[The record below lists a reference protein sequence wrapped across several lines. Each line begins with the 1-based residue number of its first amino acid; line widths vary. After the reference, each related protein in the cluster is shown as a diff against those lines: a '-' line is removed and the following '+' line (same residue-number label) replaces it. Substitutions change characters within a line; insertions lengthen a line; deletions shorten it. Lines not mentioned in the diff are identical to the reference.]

1 MLGGLGGGANTTSDS
16 DEQFDFLDSMF
27 DLSLHHLPPGVHLRH
42 HNLSDSYRLA
52 IMHQNVR
59 VQMYNME
66 AGLDPF
72 LVVKDSVE
80 RACGVGIFPPSDAYR
95 HSWYVRNFVN
105 KITTNVAFVLMAQNE
120 IVQITP
126 GAIVPMHLLPIVSG
140 NSWLILSVI
149 RVLSHQWLPINLLFR
164 QISLYIL
171 TLAVVDLA
179 VDMSIPMLVSYTL
192 TSNWKFGTIGC
203 KLFFAIENVNK
214 LLSVM
219 VLASMSVERF
229 IAVCRPLQWLGIRIS
244 QKRLS
249 NAFTLLGFMLG
260 TVAILC
266 TPMIYFAQ
274 ANHYMLIFP
283 DESVEME
290 DATCGS
296 QLPDSLLPF
305 FISYMLLFGFV
316 VPLPLIAVCYFF
328 IIRHIRRKPRG
339 SVTYTARAVR
349 SILRVVIFHFI
360 CWTPFWLSVLLPLL
374 SHLKLIWMDT
384 FLNSHGARFG
394 RMLTCFLPYLNSSM
408 NWIFYGIMNRQLRET
423 GAVTGRRSCMPLS
436 ANLRST
442 RTTSTTSKRS
452 IRSLIASS
460 RL

>member
-1 MLGGLGGGANTTSDS
+1 MFGMDNASAAFPSSSSSADQIQLDFSDS
-16 DEQFDFLDSMF
+16 VF
-27 DLSLHHLPPGVHLRH
+27 DLSVLHLPSDVFLRH
-42 HNLSDSYRLA
+42 HNLSDLHHLA
-52 IMHQNVR
+52 VAHQNTR
-59 VQMYNME
+59 AQQMYNME

-72 LVVKDSVE
+72 LVVKGGVE
-80 RACGVGIFPPSDAYR
+80 RAVVLAYFLPLMLIGI
-95 HSWYVRNFVN
+95 
-105 KITTNVAFVLMAQNE
+105 I
-120 IVQITP
+120 
-126 GAIVPMHLLPIVSG
+126 G
-140 NSWLILSVI
+140 NSWLIMSVV

-171 TLAVVDLA
+171 TLAIVDLA
-179 VDMSIPMLVSYTL
+179 VDLSIPMLVSYTL
-192 TSNWKFGTIGC
+192 SSNWQFGTVGC

-229 IAVCRPLQWLGIRIS
+229 VAVCRPLQWLGIRIS
-244 QKRLS
+244 QKRLN
-249 NAFTLLGFMLG
+249 NAFALLGLLLG

-296 QLPDSLLPF
+296 QLPDRLLPF
-305 FISYMLLFGFV
+305 FISYMLLFGFI
-316 VPLPLIAVCYFF
+316 VPLPLIAICYFF
-328 IIRHIRRKPRG
+328 IIRHLRRKPRG

-360 CWTPFWLSVLLPLL
+360 CWTPFWLFVLLPLL
-374 SHLKLIWMDT
+374 SHLKFVQMDT
-384 FLNSHGARFG
+384 FLNSHGARIG

-408 NWIFYGIMNRQLRET
+408 NWIFYGMMNRQLRET

-436 ANLRST
+436 ATLRTT

-460 RL
+460 RV